1 MPFVCRPLFLYV
13 FHPAQRVAAWHW
25 VAAWGLGAAALS
37 TSVHGAE
44 AALAGATPAACAAGW
59 DQLLTPAQREEQSRL
74 RRCSAAVG
82 KPSRPVLAAQLGVY
96 KYSSSR
102 LLDVRAVGTQ
112 RTGMGIAPRPS
123 VPASRPLPRAG
134 DPPKVR
140 ANGPA
145 SLAPLVDHAAREHD
159 IDPLLLHSI
168 ARVESRHRPDAV
180 SHAGARG
187 LMQVILPTARRFGVE
202 GADQLH
208 DPQTN
213 LQVSARYLKTL
224 QQRFG
229 NDLELVLAAYNAGE
243 GAVEKHGRRIPPY
256 RETQE
261 YVRKVLSEYALLR
274 NVSRGQVG
282 LAAVSSEKGS
292 L

>member
-1 MPFVCRPLFLYV
+1 MPPVSHPLFHHV
-13 FHPAQRVAAWHW
+13 SSAALRMACRRW
-25 VAAWGLGAAALS
+25 VAPWGLLGAAFA
-37 TSVHGAE
+37 SVACAGGAE
-44 AALAGATPAACAAGW
+44 AVLVAPAACAAGW
-59 DQLLTPAQREEQSRL
+59 DQLLTPAEREEQVRL
-74 RRCSAAVG
+74 RGCQAASG
-82 KPSRPVLAAQLGVY
+82 KAGRPVLAAQMGVY
-96 KYSSSR
+96 RHSSSR
-102 LLDVRAVGTQ
+102 LLNVGIVST
-112 RTGMGIAPRPS
+112 PRPGARAAQQRPDS
-123 VPASRPLPRAG
+123 KSQPSLRASESLQ
-134 DPPKVR
+134 VR
-140 ANGPA
+140 THGPA
-145 SLAPLVDHAAREHD
+145 DLAPLVDHAAREHD

-168 ARVESRHRPDAV
+168 ARVESRHQPDAV
-180 SHAGARG
+180 SPAGARG

-261 YVRKVLSEYALLR
+261 YVRKVLAEYAVLR

-282 LAAVSSEKGS
+282 LAAVISEKGS

>member
-1 MPFVCRPLFLYV
+1 M
-13 FHPAQRVAAWHW
+13 
-25 VAAWGLGAAALS
+25 
-37 TSVHGAE
+37 
-44 AALAGATPAACAAGW
+44 
-59 DQLLTPAQREEQSRL
+59 
-74 RRCSAAVG
+74 
-82 KPSRPVLAAQLGVY
+82 GVY
-96 KYSSSR
+96 RNSSSR
-102 LLDVRAVGTQ
+102 LLNVGMAGIQQPGARAAQRRSDAKSHPSARTSESLQVRT
-112 RTGMGIAPRPS
+112 
-123 VPASRPLPRAG
+123 
-134 DPPKVR
+134 
-140 ANGPA
+140 NGPA
-145 SLAPLVDHAAREHD
+145 GLAPLVDHAAREHD

-168 ARVESRHRPDAV
+168 ARVESRHQPDAV

-261 YVRKVLSEYALLR
+261 YVRKVLAEYALLR
-274 NVSRGQVG
+274 NVSRSQVG
-282 LAAVSSEKGS
+282 LVSAISEKGS